1 MNVLKVCLGLT
12 SDPASLACRLL
23 QWPPVSTYNLYL
35 GIITSKGIYQSCFG
49 TSIQRAGKCCLDH
62 QDGDWEALTFYMSPV
77 LRGPGDNFINV
88 FMDQCHV
95 FKLCLKNLHLLF
107 FSTLPPHTIPHTLQ
121 LHGCMHIV
129 QIDYMQQSHHSFIYS
144 ENTHR
149 VFDVRLTFIRI
160 REQRIKVSE
169 SCVGR

>member
-107 FSTLPPHTIPHTLQ
+107 FFHPPTPYNTTYPTAAWMHAYCTNR
-121 LHGCMHIV
+121 LHA
-129 QIDYMQQSHHSFIYS
+129 
-144 ENTHR
+144 T
-149 VFDVRLTFIRI
+149 
-160 REQRIKVSE
+160 E
-169 SCVGR
+169 SSLFHLF